1 MNHEISFEPART
13 RRLGWLNQNDEVARM
28 RRLSFRTAR
37 FLWSEWLCGRRE
49 WFQLPVYFYDP
60 QTFIDFVR
68 QLTSLIWLAPEI
80 QSLELVEKSCRLEWL
95 TERTREYWERIFF
108 VAERAG
114 ITEKILEP
122 HRLQP
127 DSPISQAH
135 VELFSPIESP
145 FPSILLY
152 GKSGVPIMELEY
164 RRLPDNTCVLHP
176 IVNYLNRRFPSDCF
190 SGPEIVPELA
200 FHLFN
205 LNTMYAREKAT
216 VEISPDLASAIF
228 GQYDADRI
236 LTSWFGEWE
245 TWEKIDLTS
254 LSGHPL
260 VLDCYDRPREPEGTG
275 FRNAVTMLSRLRGHN
290 RSVKV
295 DVFESIQWTADS
307 LLKPEEYTGTPA
319 KVRTLSVPEFVK
331 EASDRGIDCSALEDH
346 IRLTSLSVEELLS
359 LPPKE
364 YILYPVLKPGTYNLI
379 YGASGV
385 AKTWFALNLALAL
398 SQGKSPFP
406 SWEFRGKPQ
415 PVLYFAGEMDESDY
429 GERISALLNAHPN
442 VNFHLIREDLDLS
455 LEGDQSRVLNEIME
469 HKAKVVFFDN
479 LVTLAANG
487 HMEGQFSKIWSFFQK
502 LKRMQVS
509 IELIHH
515 ENREGSFKGT
525 AKIDQLADQ
534 SIHLF
539 GTGNSEKIE
548 LLVKAEKIRNTAR
561 SEQPAFRTTFDPKTP
576 GAHWDVFKLTKEER
590 CRLDADDPLDEIG
603 RNMGKRRNNH
613 QLAWRYLSD
622 DAKAIAIIDD
632 MLSGCPDDVIAAN
645 LVVREQV
652 LTAFKEEQGLCEDI
666 LKKHLPAA
674 EDTATNQTGSMPGS
688 NILAPLIWESI
699 RGDRLKT

>member
-1 MNHEISFEPART
+1 MNYEIFSEPA
-13 RRLGWLNQNDEVARM
+13 RRLGWLNQNDEAARM
-28 RRLSFRTAR
+28 RRMAFRTAR
-37 FLWSEWLCGRRE
+37 FLWDEWLGGRIE
-49 WFQLPVYFYDP
+49 QWFQPPVFFLIP
-60 QTFIDFVR
+60 QTLFVFLE
-68 QLTSLIWLAPEI
+68 QLTNLMRLAPEI
-80 QSLELVEKSCRLEWL
+80 QSLELVEKSRHFAGLL
-95 TERTREYWERIFF
+95 GRTSDYWERIFF

-122 HRLQP
+122 YC
-127 DSPISQAH
+127 SPTCSLISQVN
-135 VELFSPIESP
+135 VELFAPKGSPL
-145 FPSILLY
+145 PSIIMY
-152 GKSGVPIMELEY
+152 GKRGEPLQELEH
-164 RRLPDNTCVLHP
+164 RCLPDGSCTIHP

-236 LTSWFGEWE
+236 LTSWYGERE
-245 TWEKIDLTS
+245 TWEKIDLTP

-260 VLDCYDRPREPEGTG
+260 VLDCYDRPREKEGTG
-275 FRNAVTMLSRLRGHN
+275 FRNTVSMLSRLRGHD

-295 DVFESIQWTADS
+295 DVFESIQWMANS
-307 LLKPEEYTGTPA
+307 PLKPEEYTGTPA
-319 KVRTLSVPEFVK
+319 SVRTLSVPEFLK
-331 EASDRGIDCSALEDH
+331 EASGRGIDCSALEDH

-406 SWEFRGKPQ
+406 GWEFRGKPQ
-415 PVLYFAGEMDESDY
+415 STLYFAGEMDSSDY

-469 HKAKVVFFDN
+469 HKAKIVFFDN
-479 LVTLAANG
+479 LVTLATNG

-502 LKRMQVS
+502 LKRRQVS

-576 GAHWDVFKLTKEER
+576 GAQWHVFKLTKEER

-603 RNMGKRRNNH
+603 RNLGKRRNNH

-652 LTAFKEEQGLCEDI
+652 LAAFKEEQGIREDI
-666 LKKHLPAA
+666 LKRHLPAA
-674 EDTATNQTGSMPGS
+674 EETATNQTGSMPGS

-699 RGDRLKT
+699 KGDRLKT